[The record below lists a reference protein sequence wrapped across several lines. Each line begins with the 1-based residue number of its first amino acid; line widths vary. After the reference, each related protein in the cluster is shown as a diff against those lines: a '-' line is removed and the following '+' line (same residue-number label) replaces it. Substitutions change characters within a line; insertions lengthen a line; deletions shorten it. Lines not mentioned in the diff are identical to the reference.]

1 MSYMFGSKRRYWVHF
16 TPYPCIFLHVN
27 ESPIPAKIHLQ
38 PKQVS
43 TRLHHCCKCYLFECL
58 FPVKN
63 LSFYV
68 NNQGQLHFKENPDQ
82 QNRLGGNTLK
92 RPEACFDRV
101 QFLPF
106 WP

>member
-1 MSYMFGSKRRYWVHF
+1 MFGSKRRYWVYF

-27 ESPIPAKIHLQ
+27 ESPIPAKIQLQ

-63 LSFYV
+63 LNHFMLTIKVNFISKRESRPTKSF
-68 NNQGQLHFKENPDQ
+68 
-82 QNRLGGNTLK
+82 GGKYLET
-92 RPEACFDRV
+92 P
-101 QFLPF
+101 
-106 WP
+106 